1 MPIMAKNIGSG
12 YFSIWA
18 APASCPFSDVGKTAL
33 GHVGRVL
40 SVANDLERVVLKVTL
55 AESFEKQRAPAVGP
69 GFRGDSVL
77 SLRRMKVT
85 SCRGLYPLPAE
96 LAH

>member
-1 MPIMAKNIGSG
+1 MPIMAKNMVRILLHLGCS
-12 YFSIWA
+12 SLV
-18 APASCPFSDVGKTAL
+18 PFLARGKTAM